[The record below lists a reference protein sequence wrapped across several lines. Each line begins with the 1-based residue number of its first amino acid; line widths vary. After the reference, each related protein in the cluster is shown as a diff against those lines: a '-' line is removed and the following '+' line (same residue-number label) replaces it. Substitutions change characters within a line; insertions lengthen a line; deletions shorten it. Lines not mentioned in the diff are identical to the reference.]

1 VRSPRRTLHTV
12 VDVLHFFV
20 LQGDE
25 QPRDDVVAYLRRAT
39 AARSQSIDSSLRAY
53 ERFKATLREL
63 GIEFRSGSDADG
75 AAFLAIPRPAEAKA
89 RIEAL
94 LDGRHTCRNA

>member
-1 VRSPRRTLHTV
+1 MI
-12 VDVLHFFV
+12 DVLHYFV

-39 AARSQSIDSSLRAY
+39 AARTASLDSSLRAY
-53 ERFKATLREL
+53 ERFKQTLRNL
-63 GIEFRSGSDADG
+63 GVEFQSVSDAEG
-75 AAFLAIPRPAEAKA
+75 NAFLTIPRPALAKA

-94 LDGRHTCRNA
+94 LDGAQTCRKA

>member
-1 VRSPRRTLHTV
+1 MRPRRTLHTV
-12 VDVLHFFV
+12 IDVLHYFA

-39 AARSQSIDSSLRAY
+39 SMRTASVDSSLRAY
-53 ERFKATLREL
+53 ERFKQTLRAL
-63 GIEFRSGSDADG
+63 GVEFHSVSDEEG
-75 AAFLAIPRPAEAKA
+75 KAFLTIPRPAEAKA

-94 LDGRHTCRNA
+94 LDGSPTCHGA

>member
-1 VRSPRRTLHTV
+1 VI
-12 VDVLHFFV
+12 DVLHFFV

-39 AARSQSIDSSLRAY
+39 TARSASLDSSLRAY
-53 ERFKATLREL
+53 ERFKQTLRDL
-63 GIEFRSGSDADG
+63 GVEFHSVLDVEGNPFLLIPH
-75 AAFLAIPRPAEAKA
+75 AAIAKA

-94 LDGRHTCRNA
+94 LDGARRLPGA